1 MTHPTLRRLDE
12 LARHLSGDDRV
23 QAVLG
28 LGSAGVE
35 TSRFDDHSDIDFF
48 LVVED
53 AETKS
58 GYLTDIA
65 WLSGFGGRVA
75 YSFVNDRNG
84 RKALFEDGLFLE
96 YAIFTPSELALLPI
110 VGARVVWSRPSF
122 ALPAADTPPVPS
134 IDTVE
139 FHVNEALTNLFVGL
153 HRHLRGEDLAAMR
166 FIQVYAVDR
175 VLALVRLSPASAL
188 DQPDPFEPT
197 RRIEGAQVAGQL
209 PLADM
214 VAGYDHNPEAALA
227 TLAWLT
233 ASYETHPVLVSAIHE
248 LLGVAGQPQ
257 RPGLADDA
265 GRAQ

>member
-12 LARHLSGDDRV
+12 LARHLSRDDRV

-48 LVVED
+48 LVVDD

-65 WLSGFGGRVA
+65 WLGGFGGRVA

-84 RKALFEDGLFLE
+84 RKALFDDGLFVE
-96 YAIFTPSELALLPI
+96 YAIFTPSELALLP
-110 VGARVVWSRPSF
+110 VQGARVVWSRPSF
-122 ALPAADTPPVPS
+122 AIPPTKQTPVPS

-139 FHVNEALTNLFVGL
+139 FHVNEALTNLYVGL
-153 HRHLRGEDLAAMR
+153 HRHLRGENLTAMR

-175 VLALVRLSPASAL
+175 VLSLVRLSPASVL
-188 DQPDPFEPT
+188 DQPDPFEAT
-197 RRIEGAQVAGQL
+197 RRIESSQPAAAL

-214 VAGYDHNPEAALA
+214 VPGYDHNLEAARA
-227 TLAWLT
+227 TLEWLT
-233 ASYETHPVLVSAIHE
+233 EYHETHPAIVSAI
-248 LLGVAGQPQ
+248 GQLI
-257 RPGLADDA
+257 RSASA
-265 GRAQ
+265 